1 MDEEV
6 LQKAALRA
14 LVVKQQLERL
24 GRGIGAAYRLR
35 LANSLPGGGDAAGLG
50 GESEGRFATAFSS
63 SAEFS
68 ANGRPAQNSLSSS
81 ISICTP
87 GRT

>member
-14 LVVKQQLERL
+14 LVVKQQLQRL

-35 LANSLPGGGDAAGLG
+35 LANSLPGGGEVAGLG
-50 GESEGRFATAFSS
+50 GRFATAFSS
-63 SAEFS
+63 SADFS
-68 ANGRPAQNSLSSS
+68 ASGRPEQNSLSTS
-81 ISICTP
+81 IAICTP
-87 GRT
+87 GRTSFLS